1 MDHVEPE
8 AELRAL
14 MTLQADGIRTHA
26 IDQIMA
32 PYHSDAVMF
41 DIKPPFQINGADAI
55 REMWN
60 QCLPYMSKAATHQ
73 EHDMQLVVDREWAY
87 AHWLIQIRNM
97 MPQQPDAEMWLRV
110 TACYRRMEGR
120 WQVVHEH
127 CSVPFDPRNGMAVMS
142 PNAPIEEWKPC

>member
-41 DIKPPFQINGADAI
+41 DIKPPFQIKGADAI

-60 QCLPYMSKAATHQ
+60 QCLPYVSKAATQTLFGPVRSAQRHGRHVA
-73 EHDMQLVVDREWAY
+73 ECTDRG
-87 AHWLIQIRNM
+87 
-97 MPQQPDAEMWLRV
+97 
-110 TACYRRMEGR
+110 METLLG
-120 WQVVHEH
+120 
-127 CSVPFDPRNGMAVMS
+127 SVS
-142 PNAPIEEWKPC
+142 